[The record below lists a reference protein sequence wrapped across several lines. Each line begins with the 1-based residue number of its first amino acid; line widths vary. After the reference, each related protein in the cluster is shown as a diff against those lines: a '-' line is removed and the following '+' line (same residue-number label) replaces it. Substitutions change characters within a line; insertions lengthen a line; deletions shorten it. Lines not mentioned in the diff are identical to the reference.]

1 MDVDNM
7 KVKNKEQVRVRMVAT
22 PQIEYRYAYWD
33 IYPYVYVDIID
44 IIPEKDRCDLETLF
58 EEILLEYSDQQILEF
73 DVVAVVE
80 TENFIKIQDRLN
92 IELSKECLRLKDL
105 VPVEVKTIEE
115 FKGGE

>member
-1 MDVDNM
+1 M
-7 KVKNKEQVRVRMVAT
+7 KIPKNKDQVRIRMVAT

-33 IYPYVYVDIID
+33 IYPYIYVDVRD
-44 IIPEKDRCDLETLF
+44 IIPEKDRYDLESLF
-58 EEILLEYSDQQILEF
+58 EETLLEFSDQENLEF

-105 VPVEVKTIEE
+105 IPVEVKTIKE